1 MWAER
6 MTSAH
11 FSVLSWMNLPNSAEF
26 IAIGFAPSAAN
37 SALIVDQQGRP
48 FARMKQRNTPSVVR
62 SQWRCD
68 VIISQSGPQNNT
80 F

>member
-37 SALIVDQQGRP
+37 SALIVGSARP
-48 FARMKQRNTPSVVR
+48 AFRPHEAT
-62 SQWRCD
+62 
-68 VIISQSGPQNNT
+68 
-80 F
+80 